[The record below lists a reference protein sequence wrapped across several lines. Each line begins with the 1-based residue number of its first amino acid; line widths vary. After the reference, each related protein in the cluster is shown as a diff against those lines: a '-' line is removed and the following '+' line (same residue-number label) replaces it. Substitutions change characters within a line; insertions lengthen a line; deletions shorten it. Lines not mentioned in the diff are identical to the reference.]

1 MNLGKAKSY
10 GYGCVSVQIKSAKKI
25 NYQKAYDLQSMLE
38 LTPLETISVQ
48 EAKDT
53 YKKQASEWCKAESI
67 EDEPHIRAFFD
78 MKDSTK
84 IPGEEDIRYMS
95 VDAGEYQKR
104 LTALAPLPS
113 IDDVIKR
120 RKS

>member
-1 MNLGKAKSY
+1 MNIGKAKSF
-10 GYGCVSVQIKSAKKI
+10 GYGCVSVRIKSARKI
-25 NYQKAYDLQSMLE
+25 NYEKAYNIQSMLDLAPFDE
-38 LTPLETISVQ
+38 INVEQAIDNYKAIVAGWGEMEKSHIS
-48 EAKDT
+48 D
-53 YKKQASEWCKAESI
+53 
-67 EDEPHIRAFFD
+67 FFK

-84 IPGEEDIRYMS
+84 IPNEKDIRYMS

-120 RKS
+120 TKS